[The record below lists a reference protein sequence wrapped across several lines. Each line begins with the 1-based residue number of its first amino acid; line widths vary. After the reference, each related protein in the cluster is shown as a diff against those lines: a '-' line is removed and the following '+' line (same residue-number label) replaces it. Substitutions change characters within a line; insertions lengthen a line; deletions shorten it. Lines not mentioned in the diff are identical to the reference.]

1 MKFSQLSVKITV
13 PIALISALAIGLTAF
28 LNLGKFE
35 RALTELES
43 SRLQFVLGDL
53 KSNIETGLDLGLA
66 LNSLDNAQAVI
77 DAARKQDASVL
88 SINIY
93 DDAGA
98 GVFQTGQS
106 SGETGIPSSWKRVM
120 QSQPGGRGWYLAEG
134 DMLVVGIPL
143 ASNIKQDAGHIVM
156 RYSRAAH
163 DATVASLTRSLA
175 LASLAAIAVT
185 AGLVLMGINLL
196 VAKTNRRLAHIAQTL
211 ERSLMDP
218 APATRTDTDE
228 DLLLSQVIQSSGA
241 AMQDLSLVRKTLTDS
256 LAMQTRPDEEQKGV
270 EHAERDQPEHKQ

>member
-1 MKFSQLSVKITV
+1 MKFSQLSVKITI

-35 RALTELES
+35 RSLTELES

-53 KSNIETGLDLGLA
+53 KSNLETGLDLGLA

-77 DAARKQDASVL
+77 DATRKQDASIL

-93 DDAGA
+93 DDAGT
-98 GVFQTGQS
+98 GVF
-106 SGETGIPSSWKRVM
+106 ETGPDTGASEIPPSWKRAM
-120 QSQPGGRGWYLAEG
+120 QSQPGHSWYLAEAG
-134 DMLVVGIPL
+134 MLIVGVPL

-156 RYSRAAH
+156 RYSRSAH
-163 DATVASLTRSLA
+163 DATVASLTRELV

-185 AGLVLMGINLL
+185 AGLVLLGINLL

-218 APATRTDTDE
+218 APAARSETEE
-228 DLLLSQVIQSSGA
+228 DLLLSQVIHSSGS
-241 AMQDLSLVRKTLTDS
+241 AMQDLSLVRKTLTES
-256 LAMQTRPDEEQKGV
+256 LAVHPAARDSKPDSTPHTSAEQ
-270 EHAERDQPEHKQ
+270 P

>member
-77 DAARKQDASVL
+77 DAAKKHDAGIL
-88 SINIY
+88 SINVY

-98 GVFQTGQS
+98 GVFQTGQD
-106 SGETGIPSSWKRVM
+106 GGKPEMPSSWKRAL
-120 QSQPGGRGWYLAEG
+120 QSQTGHGWYLAEG
-134 DMLVVGIPL
+134 DMLAVGVPL
-143 ASNIKQDAGHIVM
+143 ASNIKQDAGYIVM
-156 RYSRAAH
+156 RYSRAEH
-163 DATVASLTRSLA
+163 DATVASLTRELM

-185 AGLVLMGINLL
+185 AGLVLLGINLL

-218 APATRTDTDE
+218 APAARSEGEE
-228 DLLLSQVIQSSGA
+228 DLLLNQVIHSSGA
-241 AMQDLSLVRKTLTDS
+241 AMQDLSLIRKTLTES
-256 LAMQTRPDEEQKGV
+256 LASQAGPDADRKLAGQD
-270 EHAERDQPEHKQ
+270 HAGENP

>member
-35 RALTELES
+35 RSLTELES

-53 KSNIETGLDLGLA
+53 KSNLETGLDLGLA

-77 DAARKQDASVL
+77 DATRKQDASIL

-98 GVFQTGQS
+98 GVF
-106 SGETGIPSSWKRVM
+106 ETGPDTGSPEIPPSWKRAM
-120 QSQPGGRGWYLAEG
+120 QSQPGHSWYLAEAG
-134 DMLVVGIPL
+134 MLIVGVPL

-156 RYSRAAH
+156 RYSRSAH
-163 DATVASLTRSLA
+163 DATVASLTRELV

-185 AGLVLMGINLL
+185 AGLVLLGINLL

-218 APATRTDTDE
+218 APVARSETEE
-228 DLLLSQVIQSSGA
+228 DMLLSQVIHSSGS
-241 AMQDLSLVRKTLTDS
+241 AMQDLSLVRKTLTES
-256 LAMQTRPDEEQKGV
+256 LAVQTAGPDSRPDSTPHTSAEQ
-270 EHAERDQPEHKQ
+270 P